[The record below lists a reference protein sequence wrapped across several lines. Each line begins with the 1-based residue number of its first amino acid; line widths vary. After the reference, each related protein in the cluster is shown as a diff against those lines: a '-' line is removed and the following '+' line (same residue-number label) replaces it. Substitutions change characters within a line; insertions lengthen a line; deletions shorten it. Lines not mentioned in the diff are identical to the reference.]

1 MYIRSLLLMALLA
14 SCGGGA
20 GSKIVQEEVAPP
32 NNSPVLTNI
41 RDYSVLEGDTFSLSI
56 VASDLD
62 GDVLTYSLLGADAEQ
77 FSLSES
83 NVLVFA
89 VEPDFESP
97 QDTNADNKYEVTVT
111 VSDGRADDSVNMT
124 VQVEDALEGRV
135 VDGPIT
141 GAVLQL
147 SGSSDATE
155 TGPDGFFSFGAADDA
170 LGERVTALGG
180 VDSFTGVALP
190 DLVLMSDVLASVEES
205 TAVNAITTLLAMADD
220 PDSRS
225 AVLKKLGLDLSQR
238 DVSVMDIW
246 AEADTESG
254 DARSRY
260 AQHVNAQLS
269 LFLLTGQSFA
279 QTLTSRDP
287 TIVVEELASQMVHV
301 LTVSD
306 STGNLADSRVIA
318 LALSAVLETL
328 GEDEGVSGDQLPKIS
343 ASLADVMTVLGDL
356 RLNPTSET
364 TAAVSRVGQDSL
376 QLLVKDLV
384 ANRIDIAS
392 FEQAASLKT
401 LFSSIPRNPDD
412 IDTDGDGLSD
422 VLDADDDGDGT
433 RDVEDAFPL
442 DSAEAIDTDGDGVG
456 DNEDSDDDG
465 DGSADIDDIFPLNP
479 DESLDTD
486 GDGVGNNADLD
497 DDSDGVPDVEDAFPL
512 DSAEAIDT
520 DDDGVGDNADFD
532 DDGDGSLDLEDAFP
546 LDPDESEDT
555 DGDGIGNNTDPDD
568 DNDGVLDVDDALPLD
583 STETVDTDSDGI
595 GNNADPDDDG
605 DGVDDV
611 KDAFPLD
618 STETTDTDGDGIG
631 NNADPDD
638 DGDSVD
644 DEDDIEPLNPSVTGF
659 FVGGHLLIDA
669 GIVLD
674 SDTNDPGNDFV
685 RNNTSQLYE
694 PDPDTAQEIESPF
707 MLHGYVNKPLFG
719 PEGTSFELGDEDDFF
734 TVNVLE
740 GQRFTLLIDDYL
752 QGDLDFYLWD
762 DNLQIVASSESAG
775 PTEIL
780 SAPADGT
787 YYLNIYAWSGAST
800 YSVET
805 DFVSDQEV
813 SSALRYG
820 EAIVTLAEDK
830 GTSKNSKT
838 NLFGELEKRHK
849 LVSLSGASRST
860 KLVKA
865 RQDSDLLTSKSTHP
879 KFEFFSSRGLREK
892 AVTQH
897 LVKALLEDPSVERA
911 QPNYIYFPTKITND
925 TLLSDMWNLSQI
937 SIPQAWEIS
946 SGDPAVVVAVID
958 TGVLSNHPDLSGRA
972 VHGYDFI
979 SRSDNTD
986 GDGIDTDPEDSM
998 LDIDTCDG
1006 RPAFYHGSHV
1016 AGTIGATGDNAEGI
1030 VGASYSAS
1038 LMHLRALDGSCGGTT
1053 YDIVQA
1059 IRYSLGAPND
1069 SGTIPDKPA
1078 DIINMSLGGGPFDEY
1093 FSAAVNDAFESG
1105 VIVIAASGNTGGRVE
1120 YPARY
1125 ESVIGVGASGFE
1137 GAVTSYSNKGVD
1149 LGLVAPGGDNA
1160 GGILSLHKI
1169 DNEYT
1174 YTEGQGTSMASPH
1187 VAGVVALMKSIHPN
1201 LSPSRVRELIDFGLV
1216 TDDINDPG
1224 FDIDSGWG
1232 RVNAKKAVET
1242 ALADANGSLRL
1253 PARIVLSARQL
1264 YFDSGDISTSVS
1276 ASNPGDMSLSLNSV
1290 TASTLPWVSIS
1301 RTNTDSA
1308 GSVIGTWLISVDRA
1322 NLSAGFY
1329 RGSVTFSGVDEEG
1342 TEVSSSLVLSMKVA
1356 DDGEGELGVIRVALF
1371 DANTGASVWNSST
1384 GKSNGYSYRL
1394 GVPKQ
1399 GEYRI
1404 VARTDIDN
1412 SGVKCGFGDYCGG
1425 GIEVLV
1431 EPTSGLD
1438 FRVLR
1443 QGDTAER
1450 AK

>member
-1 MYIRSLLLMALLA
+1 
-14 SCGGGA
+14 
-20 GSKIVQEEVAPP
+20 V
-32 NNSPVLTNI
+32 
-41 RDYSVLEGDTFSLSI
+41 
-56 VASDLD
+56 
-62 GDVLTYSLLGADAEQ
+62 
-77 FSLSES
+77 
-83 NVLVFA
+83 
-89 VEPDFESP
+89 
-97 QDTNADNKYEVTVT
+97 
-111 VSDGRADDSVNMT
+111 
-124 VQVEDALEGRV
+124 
-135 VDGPIT
+135 
-141 GAVLQL
+141 
-147 SGSSDATE
+147 
-155 TGPDGFFSFGAADDA
+155 
-170 LGERVTALGG
+170 
-180 VDSFTGVALP
+180 
-190 DLVLMSDVLASVEES
+190 
-205 TAVNAITTLLAMADD
+205 
-220 PDSRS
+220 
-225 AVLKKLGLDLSQR
+225 
-238 DVSVMDIW
+238 
-246 AEADTESG
+246 
-254 DARSRY
+254 
-260 AQHVNAQLS
+260 
-269 LFLLTGQSFA
+269 
-279 QTLTSRDP
+279 
-287 TIVVEELASQMVHV
+287 
-301 LTVSD
+301 
-306 STGNLADSRVIA
+306 
-318 LALSAVLETL
+318 
-328 GEDEGVSGDQLPKIS
+328 
-343 ASLADVMTVLGDL
+343 
-356 RLNPTSET
+356 
-364 TAAVSRVGQDSL
+364 
-376 QLLVKDLV
+376 
-384 ANRIDIAS
+384 
-392 FEQAASLKT
+392 
-401 LFSSIPRNPDD
+401 
-412 IDTDGDGLSD
+412 
-422 VLDADDDGDGT
+422 
-433 RDVEDAFPL
+433 
-442 DSAEAIDTDGDGVG
+442 
-456 DNEDSDDDG
+456 
-465 DGSADIDDIFPLNP
+465 
-479 DESLDTD
+479 
-486 GDGVGNNADLD
+486 
-497 DDSDGVPDVEDAFPL
+497 
-512 DSAEAIDT
+512 
-520 DDDGVGDNADFD
+520 
-532 DDGDGSLDLEDAFP
+532 DLEDAFP

-583 STETVDTDSDGI
+583 STETIDTDSDGI

-611 KDAFPLD
+611 EDAFPLD

-638 DGDSVD
+638 DGDGAEDAEDAFPLDPDESADTDGDGIGNNIDLDDDNDGVPDIDDAFPLDSAEAIDTDGDGVGDNEDSDDDGDGSPDIEDIFPLNPEESLDTDGDGVGNNADLDDDNDGVQDEDDAFPLDSAETTDTDGDGVGDNADFDDDGDGSVDVEDAFPLDPDESEDTDGDGIGNNTDPDDDNDGVLDVDDALPLDSTETIDTDSDGIGNNADPDDDGDGVDDVEDAFPLDSTETTDTDGDGTGNNADPDDDGDGVD

-685 RNNTSQLYE
+685 RNNISQRYE
-694 PDPDTAQEIESPF
+694 PDPNTAQEIESPF
-707 MLHGYVNKPLFG
+707 TLHGYVNKPLFG
-719 PEGTSFELGDEDDFF
+719 PEGASFELGDEDDFF

-813 SSALRYG
+813 SSSLRYG

-838 NLFGELEKRHK
+838 NLFGELEKRHE
-849 LVSLSGASRST
+849 LVSLSGASPST

-865 RQDSDLLTSKSTHP
+865 RQDSDLLTSRSTHP

-892 AVTQH
+892 AVTHH

-958 TGVLSNHPDLSGRA
+958 TGVMSNHPDLSGRA

-986 GDGIDTDPEDSM
+986 GDGIDADPEDSM

-1149 LGLVAPGGDNA
+1149 LGLVAPGGDSA

-1201 LSPSRVRELIDFGLV
+1201 LSPSRFRELIDFGLV

-1224 FDIDSGWG
+1224 FDSDSGWG
-1232 RVNAKKAVET
+1232 RVNANKAVET

-1431 EPTSGLD
+1431 KPTFGFD